1 MKAKRGL
8 LIVLTVL
15 MMLAAL
21 PITAMAASPKLSK
34 TRLELMKGATYK
46 LKVKNT
52 KAKVTWK
59 SSKKSVATVSSKGV
73 VTAKKKGNA
82 TITATV
88 SGKSYK
94 CKVYVFKEKKEEIDD
109 VTSYVVQAGIYD
121 DQLNLARQYIS
132 VRAITSDAFFRQ
144 KDGRY
149 YVIAGTFKDL
159 NEAILRRNHLV
170 NLGVAAVVVPE

>member
-21 PITAMAASPKLSK
+21 PITAMAATPKLSK
-34 TRLELMKGATYK
+34 TRLELMKGATFK
-46 LKVKNT
+46 LKMKNT
-52 KAKVTWK
+52 KDKVKWK

-94 CKVYVFKEKKEEIDD
+94 CKVYVFNAKKEEIDD
-109 VTSYVVQAGIYD
+109 TTAFAVQAGIFD
-121 DQLNLARQYIS
+121 NQLNLARQFIT
-132 VRAITSDAFFRQ
+132 VRSITSDAFFRQ
-144 KDGRY
+144 KDNQY
-149 YVIAGTFKDL
+149 YIIAGVFNDL